1 EARAAAAAAGLT
13 VLTARGGELEHEFA
27 FGVVRQLFEPLLA
40 TESPAARAELLE
52 GPAASAATLFETGEL
67 LDQDADPT
75 GVSFAMLHGLYWL
88 AANLAL
94 RQPTLLAIDDLHWAD
109 GPSLRWLSHLQRRLD
124 GLPLLVVAA
133 TRPPVQ
139 SREEELVTEIVS
151 DPAAAVVRPAAL
163 GRESAALL
171 AREAFG
177 MEAAPEFVVAC
188 HTATGGNPLFLG
200 ALLETLRQEGVLPI

>member
-124 GLPLLVVAA
+124 GLPLLVLVA
-133 TRPPVQ
+133 TRPPSQ
-139 SREEELVTEIVS
+139 SRDPQLVVEILE
-151 DPAAAVVRPAAL
+151 DPATAVVRPGSL
-163 GRESAALL
+163 GRDSTAVL
-171 AREAFG
+171 ASEVFG
-177 MEAAPEFVVAC
+177 TEAAAE
-188 HTATGGNPLFLG
+188 
-200 ALLETLRQEGVLPI
+200 